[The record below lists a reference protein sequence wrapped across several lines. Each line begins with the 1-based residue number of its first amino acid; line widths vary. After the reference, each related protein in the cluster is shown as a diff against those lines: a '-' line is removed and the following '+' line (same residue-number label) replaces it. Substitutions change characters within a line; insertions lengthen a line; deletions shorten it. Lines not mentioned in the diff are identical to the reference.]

1 MFSLLLA
8 IIYVSFISL
17 GLPDSLLG
25 SAWPVMR
32 LDLDAPTSYAGGL
45 SMIIAFGTIISSL
58 FSDRLTTK
66 LGTGK
71 VTALSVS
78 LTAIALFGFSVSQ
91 NIAMLCVF
99 AVPYGIGAGAV
110 DAALNNY
117 VALHYSSR
125 HMSWLHCFWG
135 VGASVSPYI
144 MSFCLTHGFGWR
156 SGYRSVFI
164 LQVVLSA
171 VLFASLPMWKKNGG
185 SDSGKEERKPLKLSS
200 AVKIKGVPFIMLTFF
215 CYCAMESSTGLWAS
229 TYLTDHRGIT
239 AETAAMFASL
249 FYLGITGGRF
259 ISGFVSAKMGDTK
272 MIRIGSAIAAV
283 GIVMVM
289 LPVGI
294 KILSLAG
301 LIVIGIGCAPIYPS
315 IIHATPDNFGRENSQ
330 SIIGI
335 QMASAYTGT
344 TFMPPVFGLLADKA
358 GVWLFPFFLCIFA
371 AVMFMGYEI
380 VVKKTSHKTA

>member
-8 IIYVSFISL
+8 IIYMSFISL

-32 LDLDAPTSYAGGL
+32 LDLDAPTSYAGGI

-71 VTALSVS
+71 ITALSVS
-78 LTAIALFGFSVSQ
+78 LTAIALFGFSVSKSV
-91 NIAMLCVF
+91 AMLCVF
-99 AVPYGIGAGAV
+99 SVPYGIGAGAV

-135 VGASVSPYI
+135 VGASISPYI
-144 MSFCLTHGFGWR
+144 MSFCLTHDFGWR
-156 SGYRSVFI
+156 SGYRSVCV

-171 VLFASLPMWKKNGG
+171 ILFLSLPMWKKSAGAEGG
-185 SDSGKEERKPLKLSS
+185 EERKSLGLSQ
-200 AVKIKGVPFIMLTFF
+200 AVKIKGVPYIMLTFF

-229 TYLTDHRGIT
+229 TYLTDHKGIT
-239 AETAAMFASL
+239 ENTAAMFASL

-259 ISGFVSAKMGDTK
+259 ISGFVSARLGDK
-272 MIRIGSAIAAV
+272 RMIHIGSAV
-283 GIVMVM
+283 LTFGIIMIM
-289 LPVGI
+289 LPVNI
-294 KILSLAG
+294 SVIALAG
-301 LIVIGIGCAPIYPS
+301 LIVVGIGCAPIYPS

-344 TFMPPVFGLLADKA
+344 TFMPPVFGFLADRI
-358 GVWLFPFFLCIFA
+358 GVQLYPFFLCAFAIIMFA
-371 AVMFMGYEI
+371 AYRA
-380 VVKKTSHKTA
+380 VVHKTCHKTA

>member
-8 IIYVSFISL
+8 IIYISFISL

-45 SMIIAFGTIISSL
+45 SMLIAFGTIISSL

-91 NIAMLCVF
+91 NIAMLCIF
-99 AVPYGIGAGAV
+99 AIPYGIGAGAV

-135 VGASVSPYI
+135 VGASISPYI
-144 MSFCLTHGFGWR
+144 MSFCLTHDFGWR
-156 SGYRSVFI
+156 SGYRSVFV
-164 LQVVLSA
+164 LQVVLS
-171 VLFASLPMWKKNGG
+171 VMLFASLPMWKRSG
-185 SDSGKEERKPLKLSS
+185 SMDGQKERKPLKLTQ
-200 AVKIKGVPFIMLTFF
+200 AVKIKGVPYIMLTFF
-215 CYCAMESSTGLWAS
+215 CYCSLESSAGLWAS
-229 TYLTDHRGIT
+229 TYLTDHRGIS
-239 AETAAMFASL
+239 AHTAAMFASL

-259 ISGFVSAKMGDTK
+259 ISGFVSARLGDK
-272 MIRIGSAIAAV
+272 RMIRIGCAVAAA
-283 GIVMVM
+283 GIIMIM
-289 LPVGI
+289 LPLDISVI
-294 KILSLAG
+294 ALSG
-301 LIVIGIGCAPIYPS
+301 LIVLGVGCAPIYPS
-315 IIHATPDNFGRENSQ
+315 IIHSTPDNFGRENSQ

-344 TFMPPVFGLLADKA
+344 TFIPPVFGIIADRI
-358 GVWLFPFFLCIFA
+358 GVFVFPFFLCAFAIIMFA
-371 AVMFMGYEI
+371 AYET
-380 VVKKTSHKTA
+380 VVRKTCHKTA